1 MFIIA
6 AAYGLARLHSCHLY
20 IATDPF
26 TQMNTSFLL
35 DIAPLLIST
44 KMFSTIV
51 NDTSQSINQTSLST
65 VCEYFPEMTRPNAIP
80 SGSILT
86 LRGYWQSY
94 LHFIKYADDFRQRIF
109 VPTPPVLK
117 TVSQFF
123 ARIHKDKFAD
133 RTPLSSTDYHA
144 LKRQLAQSIDTTW
157 IGIHV
162 RRMDFA
168 DMSFASSDAYLF
180 KAIAHFTDL
189 YPDAHFIVAS
199 DDKPYCKSLFRRRS
213 NVFVTPK
220 SFAGGDDMA
229 ALTLCEHS
237 IITGGT
243 FGWWAAF
250 LANGEVMHDREY
262 PSGCASREHY
272 YPPWFL
278 LDGKARAHRYG
289 NYTL

>member
-1 MFIIA
+1 MLKTMRNIKSINQHRSTWKRSSLIIIALVTISLLVLGGWRFRALSRIDSIYTFSRRASSTPIPTRRIKYKADNQSLRCIVHSYGNGGRLGNQMFIIA

-109 VPTPPVLK
+109 VPTPPILR

-144 LKRQLAQSIDTTW
+144 LKRQLASVDRCNMDRYSCATH
-157 IGIHV
+157 GLRRHV
-162 RRMDFA
+162 IRVVRCLSVQGDC
-168 DMSFASSDAYLF
+168 SFYRPVSR
-180 KAIAHFTDL
+180 
-189 YPDAHFIVAS
+189 
-199 DDKPYCKSLFRRRS
+199 C
-213 NVFVTPK
+213 
-220 SFAGGDDMA
+220 
-229 ALTLCEHS
+229 ALHR
-237 IITGGT
+237 
-243 FGWWAAF
+243 
-250 LANGEVMHDREY
+250 GER
-262 PSGCASREHY
+262 
-272 YPPWFL
+272 
-278 LDGKARAHRYG
+278 
-289 NYTL
+289 